1 MELFSG
7 STQITAI
14 EILLGYNFLRFTKKK
29 KGKKNKK
36 GELLQPWPVYD
47 PGSHDVAQHT
57 LCPTD
62 QSAQKSQLCN
72 FVITCTGVIFCYLS
86 ILHLEM
92 EPEDPHFQQ
101 HLLVS

>member
-7 STQITAI
+7 SAQITSI
-14 EILLGYNFLRFTKKK
+14 EILFGYNFLRFTKKK
-29 KGKKNKK
+29 KKVEIIMK
-36 GELLQPWPVYD
+36 LLQLWPVYD
-47 PGSHDVAQHT
+47 PGSYDVARHT
-57 LCPTD
+57 PCAGD
-62 QSAQKSQLCN
+62 QSAQRSQLCN

-92 EPEDPHFQQ
+92 EPEDPQFQQ